1 MFGREMMKVIGLTGS
16 IGSGKSAVSRFLAE
30 LGAIVIEADKLGH
43 EAYMPGTEA
52 WRKVVAAFGK
62 QITGAD
68 GNIDREKLGK
78 IVFGDSNARERL
90 NRIMHPKIYSM
101 IQARLEEHRRQK
113 TEVVVVE
120 APLLLEANW
129 TSLVDKVWMTTAS
142 ETTILKRLKER
153 RKLSEYE
160 SLARL
165 RSQLPLGKRL
175 EQADVV
181 IDTECTLEELK
192 EKIKV
197 LWQKLQA
204 GI

>member
-1 MFGREMMKVIGLTGS
+1 MQVIGLTGS
-16 IGSGKSAVSRFLAE
+16 IGSGKSAVSQFLAE
-30 LGAIVIEADKLGH
+30 LGATIIEADKLGH

-78 IVFGDSNARERL
+78 VVFGDSKARERL

-101 IQARLEEHRRQK
+101 IQARLEEHRKQK
-113 TEVVVVE
+113 TEIVVVE

-129 TSLVDKVWMTTAS
+129 TSLVDKVWITTAS
-142 ETTILKRLKER
+142 EATVLKRLKER

-175 EQADVV
+175 KQADVV

-192 EKIKV
+192 EKIKI

>member
-1 MFGREMMKVIGLTGS
+1 MKVIRLTGS
-16 IGSGKSAVSRFLAE
+16 IGSGKSAVSQFLAE
-30 LGAIVIEADKLGH
+30 LGATIIEADKLGH

-78 IVFGDSNARERL
+78 IVFGDPKARERL

-101 IQARLEEHRRQK
+101 IQARLEEHRKQK
-113 TEVVVVE
+113 TEIVVVE

-129 TSLVDKVWMTTAS
+129 TSLVDKVWITTAS
-142 ETTILKRLKER
+142 EATVLKRLKER

-175 EQADVV
+175 KQADVV

>member
-1 MFGREMMKVIGLTGS
+1 MMKVIGLTGS

-43 EAYMPGTEA
+43 QAYMPGTEA
-52 WRKVVAAFGK
+52 WRKVVATFGK
-62 QITGAD
+62 QITDAD

-78 IVFGDSNARERL
+78 IVFGDSKARERL
-90 NRIMHPKIYSM
+90 NRIMHPKIYGM
-101 IQARLEEHRRQK
+101 IQARLEEHRKQG
-113 TEVVVVE
+113 TEIVVVE
-120 APLLLEANW
+120 APLLLEADW
-129 TSLVDKVWMTTAS
+129 ASLVDEVWMTTAS
-142 ETTILKRLKER
+142 EATILKRLKER

-175 EQADVV
+175 NQADVV
-181 IDTECTLEELK
+181 IDTEGTLEELK
-192 EKIKV
+192 VKIKI

>member
-1 MFGREMMKVIGLTGS
+1 MMKVIGLTGS

-30 LGAIVIEADKLGH
+30 LGATIIEADKLGH
-43 EAYMPGTEA
+43 EAYMPGTEV

-62 QITGAD
+62 QVTGAD

-78 IVFGDSNARERL
+78 IVFGDSKAREKL
-90 NRIMHPKIYSM
+90 NRIMHPKIYGM
-101 IQARLEEHRRQK
+101 IKDRLEEYRKQK
-113 TEVVVVE
+113 AGIVVVE

-129 TSLVDKVWMTTAS
+129 ASLVDEIWITTAS

-181 IDTECTLEELK
+181 IDTEGTLEDLK
-192 EKIKV
+192 VKIKV
-197 LWQKLQA
+197 LWQKIQA